1 MGFLFLWSF
10 DGEGFVS
17 EARVWEEEVGEKKLM
32 QLRLRLL
39 CGSCQ
44 PTLYIYFCQIIY
56 IFFLLIFL
64 SQIIFIGT
72 LSKSDSGHKP
82 SCRPRIRPWSGLGSE
97 TSVEL
102 VLLPPR
108 KDCALD
114 FVLSF

>member
-1 MGFLFLWSF
+1 MGFLFLWSS
-10 DGEGFVS
+10 DGGGFVS
-17 EARVWEEEVGEKKLM
+17 EAGDWEEEVGEKKLM

-39 CGSCQ
+39 WGSCQ

-56 IFFLLIFL
+56 IYIYFFFFG
-64 SQIIFIGT
+64 QIIFIGT
-72 LSKSDSGHKP
+72 LSKSDLGYKP
-82 SCRPRIRPWSGLGSE
+82 SCRPRIRPWSSLGSE

-102 VLLPPR
+102 VLPPPR